1 MPSQDLTDW
10 LGNSEECHDQ
20 IVAFPANALS
30 ATLNHD
36 TQYVDGSSLPPL
48 WHWLYFLPIYRLD
61 QANYDGHAAHA
72 RSCNHYYTCIHV
84 FYTLYT
90 TEVIHVWC

>member
-10 LGNSEECHDQ
+10 LGNSEERHDQ

-36 TQYVDGSSLPPL
+36 TQYVDGSSLPPPL
-48 WHWLYFLPIYRLD
+48 ALVVFLTDL
-61 QANYDGHAAHA
+61 
-72 RSCNHYYTCIHV
+72 ST
-84 FYTLYT
+84 
-90 TEVIHVWC
+90 